1 MSINFIKTKQFM
13 NQVQTPINIYTE
25 ANPNPNSMK
34 FVVNKM
40 LIPEGVTFDFPDAE
54 AAQEAPLASELF
66 AKFNYVERVFMMNNF
81 VTVTK
86 QESLSWHDIAMEVKE
101 YIKNYLEE
109 EKPLFSAKLLKGYEE
124 EFAQNQEED
133 SELVKKIKG
142 ILDEYVKPAVESD
155 GGAITFHSYQED
167 RKVVKL
173 LLQGSCSGCPSSM
186 VTLKMGI
193 ENLLKRFLPNE
204 VQEVEAEEV

>member
-1 MSINFIKTKQFM
+1 M

-40 LIPEGVTFDFPDAE
+40 LIPEGVTFDFPDTE
-54 AAQEAPLASELF
+54 AAKESPLASELF
-66 AKFNYVERVFMMNNF
+66 SKFDYVERVFMMNNF

-86 QESLSWHDIAMEVKE
+86 KEEISWHDIAMEVKE
-101 YIKNYLEE
+101 FIKGYLEE
-109 EKPLFSAKLLKGYEE
+109 EKPLFTSQLLKGYEE
-124 EFAQNQEED
+124 EFAQNQEDD

-142 ILDEYVKPAVESD
+142 ILEEYVKPAVESD
-155 GGAITFHSYQED
+155 GGAITFHSYQEEN
-167 RKVVKL
+167 KTVKL

-204 VQEVEAEEV
+204 VQAVEAEEV